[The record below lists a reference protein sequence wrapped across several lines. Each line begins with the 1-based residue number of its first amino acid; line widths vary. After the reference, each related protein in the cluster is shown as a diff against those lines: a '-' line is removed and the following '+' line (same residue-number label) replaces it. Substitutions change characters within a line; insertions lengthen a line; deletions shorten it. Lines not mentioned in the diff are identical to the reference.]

1 MPRCPMRYVV
11 FAIIVL
17 ILASLGSALFYLI
30 RDRGQSTRTVK
41 MLALRVAFSIF
52 LFLLLMVSY
61 KLGFIQ
67 GKL

>member
-1 MPRCPMRYVV
+1 MRYVV
-11 FAIIVL
+11 YAIIVL
-17 ILASLGSALFYLI
+17 ILASLGSALYYMI
-30 RDRGQSTRTVK
+30 RDKGQSPRTVQ

-61 KLGFIQ
+61 KLGLIP

>member
-1 MPRCPMRYVV
+1 MRYFV
-11 FAIIVL
+11 FAVIAL
-17 ILASLGSALFYLI
+17 ILASLGSALYYMI
-30 RDRGQSTRTVK
+30 RDKGQSTRTVR

-52 LFLLLMVSY
+52 LFLVLMLGY

>member
-1 MPRCPMRYVV
+1 MRYVV